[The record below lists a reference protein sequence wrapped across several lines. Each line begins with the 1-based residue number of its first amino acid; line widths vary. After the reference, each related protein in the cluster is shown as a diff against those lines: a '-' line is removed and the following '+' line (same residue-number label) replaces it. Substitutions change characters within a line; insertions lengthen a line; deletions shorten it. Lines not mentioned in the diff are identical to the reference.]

1 MGGARMSERPGSI
14 EDGPTVV
21 LGVVGADVHIVGAKI
36 LDFALTEAGFHVVN
50 LGIMVTQTEF
60 IEAAIE
66 TDAEA
71 VLVSSVYGHGELDC
85 RGFRDKCVELGAADL
100 LLLVGGNL
108 VVGRRSWEET
118 EAVFRGYGFDR
129 VYPPGTEPD
138 TAITDL
144 RELIAQR
151 RARIGQ
157 G

>member
-1 MGGARMSERPGSI
+1 MSEPTNAP
-14 EDGPTVV
+14 EDRPTVV

-50 LGIMVTQTEF
+50 LGIMVSQEEF

-71 VLVSSVYGHGELDC
+71 ILVSSVYGHGEIDC
-85 RGFRDKCVELGAADL
+85 RGFRDKCLELGADDL

-108 VVGRRSWEET
+108 VVGRRSWAET
-118 EAVFRGYGFDR
+118 EKVFLGYGFDR
-129 VYPPGTEPD
+129 VYPPGTEPA

-144 RELIAQR
+144 RELLAER
-151 RARIGQ
+151 RARLERK
-157 G
+157 

>member
-1 MGGARMSERPGSI
+1 MSDAASRPP
-14 EDGPTVV
+14 DQPTVV

-50 LGIMVTQTEF
+50 LGIMVSQEEF

-71 VLVSSVYGHGELDC
+71 VLVSSVYGHGEIDC
-85 RGFRDKCVELGAADL
+85 RGFRDKCVELGADDL

-108 VVGRRSWEET
+108 VVGRRSWPET

-129 VYPPGTEPD
+129 VYPPGTDPD
-138 TAITDL
+138 TAIRDL
-144 RELIAQR
+144 RALIAER
-151 RARIGQ
+151 RARIGS

>member
-1 MGGARMSERPGSI
+1 MTESLSKPDER
-14 EDGPTVV
+14 PTVV

-50 LGIMVTQTEF
+50 LGIMVSQEEF

-71 VLVSSVYGHGELDC
+71 VLVSSVYGHGEIDC
-85 RGFRDKCVELGAADL
+85 RGFRDKCVELGADDL

-108 VVGRRSWEET
+108 VVGRRSWPET

-129 VYPPGTEPD
+129 VYPPGTDPE
-138 TAITDL
+138 TAIVDL
-144 RELIAQR
+144 RALIAER
-151 RARIGQ
+151 RARIGS

>member
-1 MGGARMSERPGSI
+1 MTDSAATPQDR
-14 EDGPTVV
+14 PTVV

-50 LGIMVTQTEF
+50 LGIMVSQEEF

-71 VLVSSVYGHGELDC
+71 VLVSSVYGHGEIDC
-85 RGFRDKCVELGAADL
+85 RGFRDKCVELGADDL

-108 VVGRRSWEET
+108 VVGRRSWPES

-129 VYPPGTEPD
+129 VYPPGTDPE

-144 RELIAQR
+144 RALIAER
-151 RARIGQ
+151 RARIGS